1 MSLKSKINAAKE
13 SGTTPITY
21 KQGGLMFQLTKLK
34 WWQPETMPPP
44 TVAQASLLIEAC
56 LNFIKTGEGGTE
68 LIEGIQ
74 IWFPD
79 FDNLSDIRIRYASKG
94 KKKDDQAS
102 EAQPEPQP
110 KPAPETKQEST
121 SKSGYPGGVRGKK
134 NSAPKDQPMPEPIP
148 AKEPEPEPLP
158 EPATKPKPKKEAKPV
173 KGTAELEALIGAG
186 IKNIWMVGPAGCGK
200 TTICM
205 EVGEL
210 AGIPVTII
218 PCGAGTSATTFLGY
232 KYPER
237 EGTPFVHAFAQEG
250 IIVLD
255 EFTSLE
261 AQVAQIV
268 NGALAN
274 DELTSTIGTFRRHE
288 KCVIIATS
296 NTFGNG
302 ADRMYVSNN
311 QLDAS
316 TIDRFAG
323 GIVEIDYSKEYER
336 QYDNEVVQY
345 VWKMRDAIKAN
356 GLRKVASTRSIIS
369 GCKLKAGGLNWKS
382 ALIQNWTKDEK
393 ALL

>member
-13 SGTTPITY
+13 SGVTPITY

-56 LNFIKTGEGGTE
+56 LNFIKTGEGGAE

-79 FDNLSDIRIRYASKG
+79 FDNLSDIRIRYAAKG
-94 KKKDDQAS
+94 KKKDDQAT
-102 EAQPEPQP
+102 EPQPEPQP
-110 KPAPETKQEST
+110 EPTPENKPEAKAKP
-121 SKSGYPGGVRGKK
+121 GYPGGRRGKK
-134 NSAPKDQPMPEPIP
+134 ANAPNDPPMPEPMP
-148 AKEPEPEPLP
+148 TKESEPEPVP
-158 EPATKPKPKKEAKPV
+158 EPAPKPKPKKESKPV

-205 EVGEL
+205 EVGDL

-336 QYDNEVVQY
+336 QYDSEVVQY